1 MSEKPVDLT
10 TEVLIRIREELSALR
25 GDVAELR
32 SEMNA
37 RFDEAGRV
45 ARTLRRDHA
54 GMLVMMRATAGDF
67 DQRVGEVEE
76 RVRAL
81 EAGRA

>member
-10 TEVLIRIREELSALR
+10 TEILVAIRKDIAEFRHSVETRLDRLE
-25 GDVAELR
+25 VAV
-32 SEMNA
+32 
-37 RFDEAGRV
+37 GKQ
-45 ARTLRRDHA
+45 RRDQA

-67 DQRVGEVEE
+67 DQRVRDVED

-81 EAGRA
+81 EAGEH